1 MSKLIKRYHRII
13 CNMLDEILECQQE
26 NIEAAAELI
35 CQTIVSGGRLF
46 AFGCAHAGM
55 LTEELFYRAGGL
67 MLINPI
73 FGPGLMLNEVPVT
86 KTSQFERLS
95 GYADVLLD
103 SVNLGEKDLLI
114 LISTSGR
121 NPVPVE
127 MALGSK
133 ERGAKVIAL
142 TSLKYTQNVSSRHQS
157 GKKVYEIA
165 DLVLDNCG
173 QIGDAVLQ
181 IEGLIQKMG
190 PTSTIAG
197 SFILNS
203 VVALAVEKMLA
214 LGLEPP
220 VYLSANLDEGDEHN
234 RKLLQQYREQLVYI

>member
-1 MSKLIKRYHRII
+1 
-13 CNMLDEILECQQE
+13 
-26 NIEAAAELI
+26 
-35 CQTIVSGGRLF
+35 
-46 AFGCAHAGM
+46 M

-190 PTSTIAG
+190 STSTIAG

-234 RKLLQQYREQLVYI
+234 RSFYSNIGSS

>member
-127 MALGSK
+127 MELGS
-133 ERGAKVIAL
+133 
-142 TSLKYTQNVSSRHQS
+142 QNPGVHQRS
-157 GKKVYEIA
+157 
-165 DLVLDNCG
+165 C
-173 QIGDAVLQ
+173 
-181 IEGLIQKMG
+181 
-190 PTSTIAG
+190 
-197 SFILNS
+197 
-203 VVALAVEKMLA
+203 
-214 LGLEPP
+214 
-220 VYLSANLDEGDEHN
+220 
-234 RKLLQQYREQLVYI
+234 